1 MLTAKLA
8 PPVAGV
14 LDVADEAARGG
25 VEAIRVAVHK
35 REMHTYESTCI
46 VPTRRKPLRTH
57 VDGGLA
63 CKVEAYIPTVDE
75 HFKVNHVRALPILE
89 WGSGRELLIDG
100 WSGGHSALHV
110 KFADS
115 VRLDCRGE
123 VCAPGGRRLR
133 RQLGERSLYICARLQ
148 AVLLIAIQFA
158 CHSGRTTTPRVVNSL
173 PA

>member
-63 CKVEAYIPTVDE
+63 CKVDAYQP
-75 HFKVNHVRALPILE
+75 
-89 WGSGRELLIDG
+89 
-100 WSGGHSALHV
+100 
-110 KFADS
+110 
-115 VRLDCRGE
+115 
-123 VCAPGGRRLR
+123 
-133 RQLGERSLYICARLQ
+133 
-148 AVLLIAIQFA
+148 
-158 CHSGRTTTPRVVNSL
+158 
-173 PA
+173 